1 MNDRSRTSSPQTS
14 LDLGSGISSPALAD
28 GATPQGSPGFPT
40 TPTSG
45 PGPAR
50 AKGSPTRARGSEHST
65 LDIFGRHGS
74 GSSSSAALQRSLE
87 SRLRA
92 GLASTGSTLFVM
104 TWRDAVTPSGH
115 RICALRASAPRT
127 SDSASTS
134 WPTPVK
140 EDARS
145 SARHGYM
152 IEGNQGTTLLDAARL
167 AGWATPVATE
177 LGNTLE
183 SYQAMKANMT
193 SGPRSA
199 ITHPSLQA
207 QLVVE
212 AGWATPK
219 ASEAG
224 GAPDPEKFLAR
235 KQRARPGSVALTE
248 LSLQA
253 QTAGW
258 STPTAS
264 DGKIASQP
272 GQRRNSLGDPAHWP
286 TPKSN
291 DGTRGGGTA
300 HIDGK
305 RSNLSDSVFLT
316 GWPTPQAGQA
326 SSGYTEEH
334 KLRRTSG
341 GNRRGHEG
349 NKMLRKAHSIVGGW
363 PTAKATDGTNGS
375 TSEKPGQ
382 ITGPDLPMVAGR
394 TSSGSPA
401 PTESR
406 GQLNPSHSRWLMG
419 YPIPWDL
426 CAIEIMPSF
435 IRSSKERSRARA
447 ASRATAT
454 RSSPSS
460 PPRSSKPPRKRATK
474 ST

>member
-1 MNDRSRTSSPQTS
+1 MIN
-14 LDLGSGISSPALAD
+14 
-28 GATPQGSPGFPT
+28 
-40 TPTSG
+40 
-45 PGPAR
+45 
-50 AKGSPTRARGSEHST
+50 
-65 LDIFGRHGS
+65 GR
-74 GSSSSAALQRSLE
+74 
-87 SRLRA
+87 
-92 GLASTGSTLFVM
+92 
-104 TWRDAVTPSGH
+104 P
-115 RICALRASAPRT
+115 
-127 SDSASTS
+127 
-134 WPTPVK
+134 
-140 EDARS
+140 
-145 SARHGYM
+145 
-152 IEGNQGTTLLDAARL
+152 GTTLLDAARL

-183 SYQAMKANMT
+183 NYQAMKANMT

-207 QLVVE
+207 LLVVE

-219 ASEAG
+219 CSESRG
-224 GAPDPEKFLAR
+224 TPDPEKFLAR

-272 GQRRNSLGDPAHWP
+272 GQRRNTLGDPAHWP

-291 DGTRGGGTA
+291 DGARGGGTA

-326 SSGYTEEH
+326 SSGYDANSAT
-334 KLRRTSG
+334 KRTRG

-349 NKMLRKAHSIVGGW
+349 NEMLRKAHSIVAGW

-382 ITGPDLPMVAGR
+382 VTGPDLPMVAGR

-401 PTESR
+401 RTESR
-406 GQLNPSHSRWLMG
+406 GQLNLSHSRWLMG

-426 CAIEIMPSF
+426 CAIEIMPSY
-435 IRSSKERSRARA
+435 IRSSKARSRARA
-447 ASRATAT
+447 ASRGTAT
-454 RSSPSS
+454 PSS
-460 PPRSSKPPRKRATK
+460 PKSPPPSSRPPKRRAKRST
-474 ST
+474 

>member
-1 MNDRSRTSSPQTS
+1 
-14 LDLGSGISSPALAD
+14 
-28 GATPQGSPGFPT
+28 
-40 TPTSG
+40 
-45 PGPAR
+45 
-50 AKGSPTRARGSEHST
+50 
-65 LDIFGRHGS
+65 
-74 GSSSSAALQRSLE
+74 
-87 SRLRA
+87 
-92 GLASTGSTLFVM
+92 
-104 TWRDAVTPSGH
+104 
-115 RICALRASAPRT
+115 
-127 SDSASTS
+127 
-134 WPTPVK
+134 
-140 EDARS
+140 
-145 SARHGYM
+145 M

-207 QLVVE
+207 QLVVP

-219 ASEAG
+219 CSEARG
-224 GAPDPEKFLAR
+224 TPDPEKFLAR

-286 TPKSN
+286 TP
-291 DGTRGGGTA
+291 R
-300 HIDGK
+300 
-305 RSNLSDSVFLT
+305 
-316 GWPTPQAGQA
+316 PTPQAGQA

-349 NKMLRKAHSIVGGW
+349 NEMLRKAHSIVGGW

-447 ASRATAT
+447 ASRGSVT
-454 RSSPSS
+454 RSSPNS
-460 PPRSSKPPRKRATK
+460 PPRSSKPPRKRAKK